1 MMPARR
7 LAAALVGLACLALV
21 GPSEAGAEG
30 RFTSGEAP
38 PGGGVAIAVWGGG
51 AVADLPG
58 AALAIG
64 CDLRSAWATVSGRLL
79 GSIAGAPAFVSAE
92 FNQQFG
98 DGIPGGTPLILLC
111 RARSGSVAP
120 KQAWAI
126 PASYP
131 AGALQYDRARYAVD
145 TRVIEGTV
153 VEVAVHR
160 DLAAAARIDGEAAHS
175 VASFADLVS
184 EAFRAHLGVFG
195 SFPYDRYRVVMRG
208 PGDDPLGSS
217 PTSEWGLGVPM
228 GTSVIDGPAVS
239 GPPHPYTRTSARD
252 WVVHEMFHAWNGSL
266 MRPQPA
272 GGPQVYQ
279 AESWL
284 VEGATVYY
292 TARLVDDAFYA
303 AELRDATQDYLA
315 AGRDGTLSFA
325 EIAARTPAPA
335 GPGLAPGYN
344 EYVRLLYQKGALVSY
359 LLDETLRRSGS
370 SLDALMRA
378 MYGEFGSG
386 RQYTNA
392 DVRRHAIALGGG
404 GLGAFF
410 DAYVEGDA
418 ALPIPSTFV
427 YLR

>member
-1 MMPARR
+1 MKPSRR
-7 LAAALVGLACLALV
+7 LLVLVGLACLAV
-21 GPSEAGAEG
+21 AWPSAAGAEG

-38 PGGGVAIAVWGGG
+38 PRGGVALAVWGGG
-51 AVADLPG
+51 PVADLPQ
-58 AALAIG
+58 AARALG
-64 CDLRSAWATVSGRLL
+64 CELRSAWATVSGRLL

-98 DGIPGGTPLILLC
+98 EGIPGGTALILLC
-111 RARSGSVAP
+111 QAPSGSAAP
-120 KQAWAI
+120 KQGWA
-126 PASYP
+126 PPTSAP
-131 AGALQYDRARYAVD
+131 AGVLQYDVARYAVD
-145 TRVIEGTV
+145 TRVIEGTT
-153 VEVAVHR
+153 VEVAVHA
-160 DLAAAARIDGEAAHS
+160 DLAAAARVDGEVAHT
-175 VASFADLVS
+175 VGSFADLVS
-184 EAFRAHLGVFG
+184 EAFRAHLGAFG

-208 PGDDPLGSS
+208 PGDNPLGT
-217 PTSEWGLGVPM
+217 PFASEWGLDVPM
-228 GTSVIDGPAVS
+228 GTSVIGGTAVS
-239 GPPHPYTRTSARD
+239 GSPHPYTRASARD

-266 MRPQPA
+266 MKPQPA

-292 TARLVDDAFYA
+292 TARMADDAFYA
-303 AELRDATQDYLA
+303 AELRDATRDYLA

-359 LLDETLRRSGS
+359 LLDDALHSSGS

-378 MYGEFGSG
+378 MYREFGPG

-392 DVRRHAIALGGG
+392 DIRRHAIALGGG

-410 DAYVEGDA
+410 DAFVEGGA
-418 ALPIPSTFV
+418 ALSLPSTFV